1 MAHKSNK
8 TSGPKRLRRVSWL
21 ALLSLAWLQVS
32 LASHQFDHVA
42 EYSADTC
49 HVCVQLDRIDD
60 LAIDQPEGV
69 SVPFGRY
76 AEPRRSPAAV
86 VDPVFV
92 RHFQSRAPPAL

>member
-1 MAHKSNK
+1 VAYKSNK

-49 HVCVQLDRIDD
+49 HVCVQLDRLDD
-60 LAIDQPEGV
+60 LAVDQPD
-69 SVPFGRY
+69 SQLIAFGRY
-76 AEPRRSPAAV
+76 VERRHLPAAV
-86 VDPVFV
+86 VDAAFV
-92 RHFQSRAPPAL
+92 RYFETRAPPVL